1 MCKCRIITFTNEKNY
16 NIIILRLGEY
26 DNMLIGFKVKNF
38 RSFSELQHFSM
49 IAGKVRNNE
58 NHIVEMNN
66 KKILKFSGLFGANG
80 SGKSNLIIAI
90 SIVKELFNGGVRT
103 LINNQYYRG
112 KDGNLNND
120 SYFEY
125 EIAVDK
131 KLYSYGFELNF
142 ARNELVSEW
151 LIDMTKPTE
160 KVVFERDL
168 KKKTINSDIK
178 GKNEYFNLCLKEM
191 QNNTSDLF
199 LYEMSRRLIMSQ
211 SKDIFFKDI
220 INVFNF
226 LANDMIIIRPVSH
239 KLLPLD
245 YVDKKEKIIKYLN
258 KMDINISDI
267 KDSDYD
273 INSIKSR
280 MSDVDYANF
289 MNDFEMHSKKDNV
302 NSCTLRIDNDLYLV
316 KKDDNNKF
324 EVKSLQFMHNN
335 SNYDFGAYEESD
347 GTIRILEL
355 LDILLTENKVY
366 LIDELDSSLHPL
378 LVEGLLK
385 LFLESNNTNQLIIT
399 THELKTLD
407 FDLVRRDEIWFTEK
421 SEEGSTR
428 LFSLEEFKDVA
439 RFDRK
444 IDKAYMEGR
453 FGAIAKIDTTH
464 ED

>member
-1 MCKCRIITFTNEKNY
+1 
-16 NIIILRLGEY
+16 
-26 DNMLIGFKVKNF
+26 MLMGFKVKNF
-38 RSFSELQHFSM
+38 RSFDELQHFSM
-49 IAGKVRNNE
+49 LAGKVRNNE
-58 NHIVEMNN
+58 NHIIESNN

-90 SIVKELFNGGVRT
+90 SIIKVIFNGGVRT
-103 LINNQYYRG
+103 LINNQFYRG
-112 KDGNLNND
+112 KNGNPNKD

-125 EIAVDK
+125 EIEIDK

-142 ARNELVSEW
+142 SKNELVSEW

-160 KVVFERDL
+160 KIIFERDL
-168 KKKTINSDIK
+168 KKKTIGSDIK
-178 GKNEYFNLCLKEM
+178 EKNEYFNTCLKEM
-191 QNNTSDLF
+191 KNNTSDLF
-199 LYEMSRRLIMSQ
+199 LLEMSRRLIMS
-211 SKDIFFKDI
+211 KNNDVFFKDI

-226 LANDMIIIRPVSH
+226 LANEMIIIRPASH

-245 YVDKKEKIIKYLN
+245 YVDKKDKIIKYLN
-258 KMDINISDI
+258 KMDININNI
-267 KDSDYD
+267 KADDYD
-273 INSIKSR
+273 INSIRSR
-280 MSDVDYANF
+280 MSDVDFANF
-289 MNDFEMHSKKDNV
+289 INDFEMISKKAKI
-302 NSCTLRIDNDLYLV
+302 NSCTLRIENDLYLV
-316 KKDDNNKF
+316 KKDENNKF
-324 EVKSLQFMHNN
+324 EVKSLKFMHNN
-335 SNYDFGAYEESD
+335 SEYSFGAYEESD

-355 LDILLTENKVY
+355 LDILLTDNKVY

-407 FDLVRRDEIWFTEK
+407 FDLVRRDEIWFAEK

-428 LFSLEEFKDVA
+428 IFSLEEFKDVA

-444 IDKAYMEGR
+444 IDKAYLEGR
-453 FGAIAKIDTTH
+453 FGAIANIDTNY

>member
-1 MCKCRIITFTNEKNY
+1 
-16 NIIILRLGEY
+16 
-26 DNMLIGFKVKNF
+26 MLIGFKVKNF
-38 RSFSELQHFSM
+38 RSFNELQHFSM
-49 IAGKVRNNE
+49 LAGKVRNND
-58 NHIVEMNN
+58 NHIIEANN

-90 SIVKELFNGGVRT
+90 SVIKGIFNGGIRT
-103 LINNQYYRG
+103 LINNQFYRG
-112 KDGNLNND
+112 KNGDPNKD

-125 EIAVDK
+125 EIEIDK

-142 ARNELVSEW
+142 SKSELVSEW

-160 KVVFERDL
+160 KIIFERDL
-168 KKKTINSDIK
+168 KKKIIGSDIK
-178 GKNEYFNLCLKEM
+178 EKNEYFNTCLKEM
-191 QNNTSDLF
+191 KNNNTDLF
-199 LYEMSRRLIMSQ
+199 LLEMSRRLIMSQ
-211 SKDIFFKDI
+211 NNDIFFKDI

-226 LANDMIIIRPVSH
+226 LANEMIIIRPASH

-245 YVDKKEKIIKYLN
+245 YVDKKDKIIKYLN
-258 KMDINISDI
+258 KMDININNI
-267 KDSDYD
+267 KADDYD
-273 INSIKSR
+273 INSIRSR
-280 MSDVDYANF
+280 MSDVDFANF
-289 MNDFEMHSKKDNV
+289 INDFEMISKKAKI
-302 NSCTLRIDNDLYLV
+302 NSCTLRIENDLYLV
-316 KKDDNNKF
+316 KKDENNKF
-324 EVKSLQFMHNN
+324 EVKSLKFMHNN
-335 SNYDFGAYEESD
+335 SEYSFGAYEESD

-355 LDILLTENKVY
+355 LDILLTDNKVY

-407 FDLVRRDEIWFTEK
+407 FDLVRRDEIWFAEK

-444 IDKAYMEGR
+444 IDKAYLEGR
-453 FGAIAKIDTTH
+453 FGAIANIDTNY

>member
-1 MCKCRIITFTNEKNY
+1 
-16 NIIILRLGEY
+16 
-26 DNMLIGFKVKNF
+26 MLMGFKVKNF
-38 RSFSELQHFSM
+38 KSFDELQHFSM
-49 IAGKVRNNE
+49 LAGKVRNNE
-58 NHIVEMNN
+58 NHIIETNN

-90 SIVKELFNGGVRT
+90 SIIKGIFNGGVRT
-103 LINNQYYRG
+103 LINNQFYRG
-112 KDGNLNND
+112 KNGDPNKD

-125 EIAVDK
+125 EIEIDK

-142 ARNELVSEW
+142 SKNELVSEW

-160 KVVFERDL
+160 KIIFERDL
-168 KKKTINSDIK
+168 KKKIIGSDIK
-178 GKNEYFNLCLKEM
+178 EKNEYFNTCLKEM
-191 QNNTSDLF
+191 KNNNSDLF
-199 LYEMSRRLIMSQ
+199 LLEMSRRLIMS
-211 SKDIFFKDI
+211 KNNDVFFKDI

-226 LANDMIIIRPVSH
+226 LANEMIIIRPASH

-245 YVDKKEKIIKYLN
+245 YVDKKDKIIKYLN
-258 KMDINISDI
+258 KMDININNI
-267 KDSDYD
+267 KADDYD
-273 INSIKSR
+273 INSIRSR
-280 MSDVDYANF
+280 MSDVDFANF
-289 MNDFEMHSKKDNV
+289 INDFEMISKKAKI
-302 NSCTLRIDNDLYLV
+302 NSCTLRIENDLYLV
-316 KKDDNNKF
+316 KKDENNTF
-324 EVKSLQFMHNN
+324 EVKSLKFMHNN
-335 SNYDFGAYEESD
+335 SEYSFGAYEESD

-355 LDILLTENKVY
+355 LDILLTDNKVY

-407 FDLVRRDEIWFTEK
+407 FDLVRRDEIWFAEK

-428 LFSLEEFKDVA
+428 IFSLEEFKDVA

-444 IDKAYMEGR
+444 IDKAYLEGR
-453 FGAIAKIDTTH
+453 FGAIANIDTNY

>member
-1 MCKCRIITFTNEKNY
+1 
-16 NIIILRLGEY
+16 
-26 DNMLIGFKVKNF
+26 MLIGFKVKNF
-38 RSFSELQHFSM
+38 RSFDELQHFSM
-49 IAGKVRNNE
+49 LAGKVRNNE
-58 NHIVEMNN
+58 NHIIETNN

-90 SIVKELFNGGVRT
+90 SIIKEIFNGGVRT
-103 LINNQYYRG
+103 LINNQFYRG
-112 KDGNLNND
+112 KNGDPNKD

-125 EIAVDK
+125 EIEIDK

-142 ARNELVSEW
+142 SRSELVSEW

-160 KVVFERDL
+160 KIIFERDL
-168 KKKTINSDIK
+168 KKKEIRSDIK
-178 GKNEYFNLCLKEM
+178 ERNEYFNTCLKEM
-191 QNNTSDLF
+191 KNNNSDLF
-199 LYEMSRRLIMSQ
+199 LLEMSRRLIMSRNN
-211 SKDIFFKDI
+211 DVFFKDI

-226 LANDMIIIRPVSH
+226 LANEMIVIRPASH

-245 YVDKKEKIIKYLN
+245 YVDKKDKIIKYLN
-258 KMDINISDI
+258 KMDININDI
-267 KDSDYD
+267 KVDDYD
-273 INSIKSR
+273 INSIRSR

-289 MNDFEMHSKKDNV
+289 INDFEMISKKAKI
-302 NSCTLRIDNDLYLV
+302 NSCTLRIENDLFLV
-316 KKDDNNKF
+316 KKDENNNFK
-324 EVKSLQFMHNN
+324 VKSLKFMHNN
-335 SNYDFGAYEESD
+335 SEYPFGAYDESD
-347 GTIRILEL
+347 GTIRVLEL
-355 LDILLTENKVY
+355 LDILLTDNKVY

-407 FDLVRRDEIWFTEK
+407 FDLIRRDEIWFAEK

-428 LFSLEEFKDVA
+428 IYSLEEFKDVA

-444 IDKAYMEGR
+444 IDKAYLEGR
-453 FGAIAKIDTTH
+453 FGAIANIDTNY